1 MCGQQFSGE
10 EDKSTPFCPIDFFPY
25 LHDLSKLNDAIWL
38 FVTKQSER
46 YHPDTYVDSQK
57 LFT

>member
-1 MCGQQFSGE
+1 MGSTLVGRRISRPLFVLLIFS
-10 EDKSTPFCPIDFFPY
+10 Y

-46 YHPDTYVDSQK
+46 YHPDTYVDS
-57 LFT
+57 

>member
-46 YHPDTYVDSQK
+46 YHPDTYVDS
-57 LFT
+57 